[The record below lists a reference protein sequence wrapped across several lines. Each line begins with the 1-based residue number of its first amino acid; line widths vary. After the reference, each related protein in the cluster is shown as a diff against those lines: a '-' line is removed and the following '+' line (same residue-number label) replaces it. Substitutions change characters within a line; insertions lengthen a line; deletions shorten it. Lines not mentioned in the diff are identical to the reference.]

1 MLPPIRNWPH
11 TRLNFTALCVLG
23 PSHVSR
29 KRLLSSGA
37 GILLNP
43 SETPVCSFATLLPSS
58 IFHRYVLIYP
68 GVGKRD
74 IDSILNGYG
83 RPQVQH
89 LPMLLVGRTKCLSS
103 RRWRRATGCS
113 TSCLLPARRCRGRTI
128 CSPKVAHLAVRWH
141 TRYTVLSFFTSAP
154 SLIRHSVIART
165 VRTLSPGPLT
175 P

>member
-1 MLPPIRNWPH
+1 MRSGTLTREPQTLAVIWCRYPSQSVRNAGLQL
-11 TRLNFTALCVLG
+11 RDA
-23 PSHVSR
+23 
-29 KRLLSSGA
+29 SS
-37 GILLNP
+37 LEYF
-43 SETPVCSFATLLPSS
+43 SPVC
-58 IFHRYVLIYP
+58 LIYP

-83 RPQVQH
+83 WPQVQH
-89 LPMLLVGRTKCLSS
+89 LPLLLVGRTKCLSS

-165 VRTLSPGPLT
+165 VRTLSPGQLT
-175 P
+175 A